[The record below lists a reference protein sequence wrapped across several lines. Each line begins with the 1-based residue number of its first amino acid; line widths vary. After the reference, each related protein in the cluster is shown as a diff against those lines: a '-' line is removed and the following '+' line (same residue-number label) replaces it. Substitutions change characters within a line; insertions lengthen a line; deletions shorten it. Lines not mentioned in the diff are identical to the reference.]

1 MATGANKRTSV
12 GAAADKQARG
22 PAGAP
27 KEGGGKA
34 GAAGQGSVAGKRG
47 TAGSGGV
54 AGNSGKGGRG
64 GVRGGYA
71 DGPRLLADIGGTN
84 ARFALELGPGHVGQI
99 RVYPGADHP
108 TITDAI
114 RHFLK
119 DMRIGRVSHAA
130 IAIANPVDG
139 DHVQMTNHNWAFS
152 IEATRRELGFDT
164 LLVVNDFTA
173 LAMALPELTSAQR
186 MQVGGGSSRP
196 SSVIGLLGPGTGL
209 GVSGLIPTDDHWI
222 ALGSEGGHAS
232 FAPQDEREDLVL
244 QYARKKWPHVSFERV
259 CAGPGLELIYRAL
272 AARDKKRVA
281 SSLEPA
287 DIVQRAKDADELALE
302 AVNCFCAILGT
313 FAGNIAVTLGA
324 LGGIYIGG
332 GVVPHLGTLF
342 QASPFRRRFEAKGR
356 FEAYLANIPT
366 FVITA
371 EYPAF
376 LGVSA
381 ILDEQL
387 GQRAGGGSAMFER
400 IRQMRDLLS
409 PAERRVGDLA
419 LNHPRSIISDPIV
432 DIARKADV
440 SQPTVIRF
448 CRSLGCQGLSDFKLK
463 LATGLTGTIPV
474 SHSQVHLGDSA
485 TDFGAKVLDNTV
497 SAILQL
503 REHMNFDQVERAIGV
518 LNGANRIEFYGLG
531 NSNIVAQ
538 DAHYKFFRFGI
549 PTIAYGDPYIQ
560 AASAAL
566 LGRGDVIV
574 VVSKSGKAPE
584 LLRVL
589 DAAMRAG
596 VQVVAITSSNTPL
609 AKRATVAL
617 ETDHIEVR
625 DSQLSMISRIL
636 HLLMIDILAVGVAI
650 RQAVPD
656 AGVHQAVETLREAG
670 DDEAVAVLDWLSH
683 GAARAERDK
692 H

>member
-1 MATGANKRTSV
+1 MSTGLQNKAQSV
-12 GAAADKQARG
+12 PGARQH
-22 PAGAP
+22 
-27 KEGGGKA
+27 
-34 GAAGQGSVAGKRG
+34 
-47 TAGSGGV
+47 
-54 AGNSGKGGRG
+54 
-64 GVRGGYA
+64 A

-84 ARFALELGPGHVGQI
+84 ARFALETEPGEVSQI
-99 RVYPGADHP
+99 RVYPCADFP
-108 TITDAI
+108 TIEDVLKKY
-114 RHFLK
+114 LK
-119 DMRIGRVSHAA
+119 DTKVGRVNHAA

-139 DHVQMTNHNWAFS
+139 DQVSMTNFKWAFS
-152 IEATRRELGFDT
+152 IEATRRALGFDT

-173 LAMALPELTSAQR
+173 LAMALPGLTDAQR
-186 MQVGGGSSRP
+186 HQVGGGARRQN
-196 SSVIGLLGPGTGL
+196 SVIGLLGPGTGL
-209 GVSGLIPTDDHWI
+209 GVSGLIPADDRWI

-232 FAPQDEREDLVL
+232 FAPMDEREDIVM

-259 CAGPGLELIYRAL
+259 AAGPGIELIYRAL

-281 SSLEPA
+281 PTVDPA
-287 DIVQRAKDADELALE
+287 YVVERAHAGDALALE
-302 AVNCFCAILGT
+302 AVECFCGILGS
-313 FAGNIAVTLGA
+313 FAGNLAVTLGA

-332 GVVPHLGTLF
+332 GVVLKLGDLF
-342 QASPFRRRFEAKGR
+342 LRSSFRERFEAKGR
-356 FEAYLANIPT
+356 FKPYLANVPT
-366 FVITA
+366 YIITA

-381 ILDEQL
+381 ILAEQL
-387 GQRAGGGSAMFER
+387 SNRAGGGSSAVFER
-400 IRQMRDLLS
+400 IRQMRDALT
-409 PAERRVGDLA
+409 PAERRVADLA

-474 SHSQVHLGDSA
+474 SHSQVHLGDTA

-503 REHMNFDQVERAIGV
+503 REHLNFEHVERAIEL
-518 LNGANRIEFYGLG
+518 LNGARRIEFYGLG

-549 PTIAYGDPYIQ
+549 PTIAYGDLYMQ

-566 LGRGDVIV
+566 LGKGDVIV
-574 VVSKSGKAPE
+574 AVSKSGRAPE

-589 DAAMRAG
+589 DVAMQAG
-596 VQVVAITSSNTPL
+596 AQVIAITSSNTPL

-617 ETDHIEVR
+617 ETDHIEIR
-625 DSQLSMISRIL
+625 ESQLSMISRIL
-636 HLLMIDILAVGVAI
+636 HLVMIDILAVGVAI
-650 RQAVPD
+650 RRAEPAGEMKQAVAKARSAGTDD
-656 AGVHQAVETLREAG
+656 AT
-670 DDEAVAVLDWLSH
+670 AVLDWLSH
-683 GAARAERDK
+683 GAASSAAD
-692 H
+692 

>member
-1 MATGANKRTSV
+1 MPT
-12 GAAADKQARG
+12 
-22 PAGAP
+22 GAP
-27 KEGGGKA
+27 KAVLARES
-34 GAAGQGSVAGKRG
+34 QH
-47 TAGSGGV
+47 
-54 AGNSGKGGRG
+54 
-64 GVRGGYA
+64 A

-84 ARFALELGPGHVGQI
+84 ARFALELGPGQI
-99 RVYPGADHP
+99 DEVRVYPCADYP
-108 TITDAI
+108 GIADAI
-114 RHFLK
+114 RKFLK
-119 DMRIGRVSHAA
+119 DSKIGRVNHAA

-139 DHVQMTNHNWAFS
+139 DHVQMTNHNWSFS
-152 IEATRRELGFDT
+152 IEATRRALGFDT

-173 LAMALPELTSAQR
+173 LAMALPGLSDAQR
-186 MQVGGGSSRP
+186 VQIGGGTRRQH
-196 SSVIGLLGPGTGL
+196 SVIGLLGPGTGL
-209 GVSGLIPTDDHWI
+209 GVSGLIPADDRWI
-222 ALGSEGGHAS
+222 ALGSEGGHATFS
-232 FAPQDEREDLVL
+232 PQDEREDVVM

-272 AARDKKRVA
+272 AARDKKRV
-281 SSLEPA
+281 SGQFDPA
-287 DIVQRAKDADELALE
+287 DVVKRAHAGEPLALE
-302 AVNCFCAILGT
+302 TVECFCGVLGT

-332 GVVPHLGTLF
+332 GVVQHLGELF
-342 QASPFRRRFEAKGR
+342 SASPFRARFEAKGR
-356 FEAYLANIPT
+356 FQAYLANIPT

-381 ILDEQL
+381 ILAEQL
-387 GQRAGGGSAMFER
+387 GHRAGGGSAVFER
-400 IRQMRDLLS
+400 IRQMRDVLT
-409 PAERRVGDLA
+409 PAERRVADLA
-419 LNHPRSIISDPIV
+419 LNHPRSIINDPII

-474 SHSQVHLGDSA
+474 SHSQVHLGDTA

-503 REHMNFDQVERAIGV
+503 REHMNFDNVERAIDI
-518 LNGANRIEFYGLG
+518 LNGARRIEFYGLG

-549 PTIAYGDPYIQ
+549 PTIAYGDLYMQ

-566 LGRGDVIV
+566 LGKGDVIV
-574 VVSKSGKAPE
+574 AVSKSGKAPE

-589 DAAMRAG
+589 DVAMQAG
-596 VQVVAITSSNTPL
+596 AQVIAITSSNTPL

-617 ETDHIEVR
+617 ETDHIEIR

-636 HLLMIDILAVGVAI
+636 HLVMIDILAVGVAI
-650 RQAVPD
+650 RRAAPD
-656 AGVHQAVETLREAG
+656 ASLHQAVEAVRGQA
-670 DDEAVAVLDWLSH
+670 DDDGTAVLDWLSH
-683 GAARAERDK
+683 GAALQRRE
-692 H
+692 

>member
-1 MATGANKRTSV
+1 MSTGLQNKAQSV
-12 GAAADKQARG
+12 PGARQH
-22 PAGAP
+22 
-27 KEGGGKA
+27 
-34 GAAGQGSVAGKRG
+34 
-47 TAGSGGV
+47 
-54 AGNSGKGGRG
+54 
-64 GVRGGYA
+64 A

-84 ARFALELGPGHVGQI
+84 ARFALETEPGEVSQI
-99 RVYPGADHP
+99 RVYPCADFP
-108 TITDAI
+108 TIEDVLKKY
-114 RHFLK
+114 LK
-119 DMRIGRVSHAA
+119 DTKVGRVNHAA

-139 DHVQMTNHNWAFS
+139 DQVSMTNFKWAFS
-152 IEATRRELGFDT
+152 IEATRRALGFDT

-173 LAMALPELTSAQR
+173 LAMALPGLTDAQR
-186 MQVGGGSSRP
+186 HQVGGGARRQN
-196 SSVIGLLGPGTGL
+196 SVIGLLGPGTGL
-209 GVSGLIPTDDHWI
+209 GVSGLIPADDRWI

-232 FAPQDEREDLVL
+232 FAPMDEREDLVM

-259 CAGPGLELIYRAL
+259 AAGPGIELIYRAL

-281 SSLEPA
+281 PTVDPA
-287 DIVQRAKDADELALE
+287 YVVERAHAGDALALE
-302 AVNCFCAILGT
+302 AVECFCGILGS
-313 FAGNIAVTLGA
+313 FAGNLAVTLGA

-332 GVVPHLGTLF
+332 GVVLKLGDLF
-342 QASPFRRRFEAKGR
+342 LRSSFRERFEAKGR
-356 FEAYLANIPT
+356 FKPYLANVPT
-366 FVITA
+366 YIITA

-381 ILDEQL
+381 ILAEQL
-387 GQRAGGGSAMFER
+387 SNRAGGGSSAVFER
-400 IRQMRDLLS
+400 IRQMRDALT
-409 PAERRVGDLA
+409 PAERRVADLA

-474 SHSQVHLGDSA
+474 SHSQVHLGDTA

-503 REHMNFDQVERAIGV
+503 REHLNFEHVERAIEL
-518 LNGANRIEFYGLG
+518 LNGARRIEFYGLG

-549 PTIAYGDPYIQ
+549 PTIAYGDLYMQ

-566 LGRGDVIV
+566 LGKGDVIV
-574 VVSKSGKAPE
+574 AVSKSGRAPE

-589 DAAMRAG
+589 DVAMQAG
-596 VQVVAITSSNTPL
+596 AQVIAITSSNTPL

-617 ETDHIEVR
+617 ETDHIEIR
-625 DSQLSMISRIL
+625 ESQLSMISRIL
-636 HLLMIDILAVGVAI
+636 HLVMIDILAVGVAI
-650 RQAVPD
+650 RRAEPAGEMKQAVAKARSAGTDD
-656 AGVHQAVETLREAG
+656 AT
-670 DDEAVAVLDWLSH
+670 AVLDWLSH
-683 GAARAERDK
+683 GAASSAAD
-692 H
+692 